1 MNQFRRKEVKTMPVS
16 SSKQYTNNGADH
28 NSDVTSPEIPFGGQT
43 IKSRLPSPKNK
54 GSNKIS
60 EKSPEKRKIPVIEME
75 SSNNES
81 EQSKKPI
88 ATGMKKRQLIQ
99 EDDSDDDEFGFNR
112 KKSKRKRRNSEDED
126 DDNPFS
132 RKSIKKEKQVHNSE
146 IQIDKFESV
155 VLDTEADVDNVAV
168 MDTETEN
175 TMAKS
180 RSHSKPSTSNERSRS
195 HPVIKEE
202 PLTPA
207 SKPRTSSPHRSRPS
221 SPQMTRSSSPQ
232 MTRSASPQRSRT
244 SSPHRP
250 RETNTRLRPEADEVS
265 QRQVC
270 HLSLST

>member
-1 MNQFRRKEVKTMPVS
+1 MPVS

-175 TMAKS
+175 TIAKS
-180 RSHSKPSTSNERSRS
+180 RSPAKPSTSNVAQAERSRS

-207 SKPRTSSPHRSRPS
+207 SKPRSS
-221 SPQMTRSSSPQ
+221 
-232 MTRSASPQRSRT
+232 SPQRSRT